1 MLRNLQFALFG
12 LLMLGGV
19 KAGAAAPP
27 QTVPVIYSS
36 DLHHPHVDPD
46 DHFDLA
52 TLFAL
57 PELDV
62 RAVILDCGAHQLE
75 APGSIPVRQM
85 LRITG
90 RDVPFTI
97 GLGKPLQ
104 SPEDP
109 GTDQSADFQGAVE
122 LILKT
127 LRASDRAVTI
137 FATGSLRDVAAAFNR
152 DENLFRSRV
161 ARIYANIGNP
171 ASGREFPDDE
181 YNVGLDRNAYVRIMN
196 AGLPVYWCPCFD
208 GAVWQRGRH
217 GTYWKFRHAD
227 VLESAPKALQ
237 NFYIFA
243 LTKPQ
248 GVDPLDFLSA
258 TPKSED
264 RAAVWNMSRAMWCT
278 APFFHAAG
286 RRIYAKGDADWQ
298 ALADTKTGDATN
310 AERPVDVF
318 DFVPVRLQAEKV
330 KSGAIQVTFAS
341 DPKSPATVFEIH
353 DERYEPIMTAC
364 LKHLLAGIPVAEQ
377 ASPPPISPGK

>member
-1 MLRNLQFALFG
+1 MRRPLHIAMMGILVFG
-12 LLMLGGV
+12 GMSV
-19 KAGAAAPP
+19 SAAEPP
-27 QTVPVIYSS
+27 HTVPVIYSS

-57 PELDV
+57 PELEV
-62 RAVILDCGAHQLE
+62 RALVLDCGAHQLE

-90 RDVPFTI
+90 RDAPTAI

-104 SPEDP
+104 SPEDR
-109 GTDQSADFQGAVE
+109 GTDQSAELQGAVE

-127 LRASDRAVTI
+127 LRAADRPITI

-152 DENLFRSRV
+152 EEGLFRSRV
-161 ARIYANIGNP
+161 GRIYANIGNP
-171 ASGREFPDDE
+171 ASGRDFPDDE
-181 YNVGLDRNAYVRIMN
+181 YNVGLDRNAYLRIMN

-208 GAVWQRGRH
+208 GAVWQRGKH
-217 GTYWKFRHAD
+217 GTYWKFRQAE
-227 VLESAPKALQ
+227 VLESAPMALQ
-237 NFYIFA
+237 NFFIFA

-248 GVDPLDFLSA
+248 GVDPLAFLTA
-258 TPKSED
+258 PQKPED
-264 RAAVWNMSRAMWCT
+264 RTAVWNMPRYMWCT

-286 RRIYAKGDADWQ
+286 RKIYAKGDADWQ
-298 ALADTKTGDATN
+298 ALADAKANDGGKS
-310 AERPVDVF
+310 EQPVDVF
-318 DFVPVRLQAEKV
+318 GFVPVRLKADKV
-330 KSGAIQVTFAS
+330 QSGAVQVTFAS

-364 LKHLLAGIPVAEQ
+364 LKHLLAGIPVTDQ
-377 ASPPPISPGK
+377 ANPQPTPSGK

>member
-1 MLRNLQFALFG
+1 LVG
-12 LLMLGGV
+12 LLVLGGIRV
-19 KAGAAAPP
+19 GAAEPP
-27 QTVPVIYSS
+27 HTVPVIYSS

-62 RAVILDCGAHQLE
+62 RAIVLDCGAHQLE
-75 APGSIPVRQM
+75 APGSIPVGQM

-90 RDVPFTI
+90 RNVPWAL

-104 SPEDP
+104 SPEDR
-109 GTDQSADFQGAVE
+109 GTDQSAELQGAVE

-127 LRASDRAVTI
+127 LRASDRPVTI

-152 DENLFRSRV
+152 DEDLFRSRV

-171 ASGREFPDDE
+171 ATGREFPDDE
-181 YNVGLDRNAYVRIMN
+181 YNVGLDRIAYERIMN

-208 GAVWQRGRH
+208 GALWQRGKH
-217 GTYWKFRHAD
+217 GTFWKFRQAE

-248 GVDPLDFLSA
+248 GVDPLDFLTA
-258 TPKSED
+258 PQKPED
-264 RAAVWNMSRAMWCT
+264 RTSVWNMTRNMWCT

-286 RRIYAKGDADWQ
+286 RKIYANGDADWQ
-298 ALADTKTGDATN
+298 ALANPTTSDGKQTGS
-310 AERPVDVF
+310 PIDVF
-318 DFVPVRLQAEKV
+318 DFVPVRIKAETV
-330 KSGAIQVTFAS
+330 KSGAVQITFAS

-364 LKHLLAGIPVAEQ
+364 LKHVLAGISVADR
-377 ASPPPISPGK
+377 ASPQPTSPGK